1 MIGFRSQGRYHRSMR
16 PSSKYPKGVA
26 KQSELVDVALQVVA
40 ERGYNG
46 ATIGE
51 VAEAANLSRAGLLH
65 HFRKKEELFAEV
77 LRRRDDLVT
86 DAWLQQRDSPSI
98 EPAEFIA
105 SLIRENAKVPGL
117 VQLFTRLSA
126 EATDPANAAHG
137 FFRDRYEQNKVA
149 SSDLLADMK
158 ASGKLPPSVDPDR
171 FAVILAALQ
180 DGLQIR
186 WLYDPSIDMAELIG
200 DFFAA
205 LSGDQAT
212 PGVDQA

>member
-1 MIGFRSQGRYHRSMR
+1 MR

-26 KQSELVDVALQVVA
+26 KQAELVDVALQVVA

-65 HFRKKEELFAEV
+65 HFHKKEELFAEV
-77 LRRRDDLVT
+77 LRRRDDLAT
-86 DAWLQQRDSPSI
+86 DAWLQQRKSPSVD
-98 EPAEFIA
+98 PAEFIA
-105 SLIRENAKVPGL
+105 GLIRENAKVPGL
-117 VQLFTRLSA
+117 VQLFARLSA
-126 EATDPANAAHG
+126 EATDPANPAHD

-149 SSDLLADMK
+149 SSELLAEMRS
-158 ASGKLPPSVDPDR
+158 SGRLPASVDPDK

-186 WLYDPSIDMAELIG
+186 WLYDSSIDMAELIG
-200 DFFAA
+200 DFFGAIA
-205 LSGDQAT
+205 VIPMPDVPDGHE
-212 PGVDQA
+212 VKN